1 MELLKPLIVSVGLLS
16 GCATADWAQLSDSA
30 TTAVALEHGF
40 SEGNVLWGNANWPV
54 ITAVKLGVTQGV
66 KLLPEP
72 YCQGGLMGLTVTGFG
87 AAIWNVG
94 VLLGSGP
101 AALPVAGVTIWYF
114 WHDWWQDA
122 KQDCVETGVILADWR
137 NGWNG

>member
-1 MELLKPLIVSVGLLS
+1 MELLKSLIVSVGLLS
-16 GCATADWAQLSDSA
+16 GCATADWAQMADSA
-30 TTAVALEHGF
+30 TTAIALEQGF
-40 SEGNVLWGNANWPV
+40 SEGNILWGNANWPV
-54 ITAVKLGVTQGV
+54 ITAVKLGVTQGA

-101 AALPVAGVTIWYF
+101 AALPFMLLLTGWGWEV
-114 WHDWWQDA
+114 WWQDA
-122 KQDCVETGVILADWR
+122 QQTCANPWETPF
-137 NGWNG
+137 